1 MNPNK
6 QPVILIIDDEKVIRD
21 SYRNFLEDYDYTVH
35 EAADGRE
42 GLEVFKRETPDLV
55 LLDLNMPVLD
65 GMEVLKEIAKW
76 STETP
81 VIVVSGTGIIDD
93 VLRALRLGAWD
104 YLYKPIE
111 NLSVLLHAVE
121 KVLERARLIRENQ
134 AYQQQLE
141 QKVKRR
147 TEALEKT
154 TRRLRESE
162 KKFRTFTESAP
173 VAIMIYS
180 DGKWLYANPAAKKL
194 TGYPIKKLRTMNY
207 LDIVHPDYSKDV
219 QLLIEERETQGK
231 YDRSPGSRHEL
242 KIIAGGGSEKWLDFS
257 AEMIEFKEKPAVL
270 ISAMDITER
279 KQAEAEKT
287 NLENRLQ
294 QSQKMES
301 VGRLAGGIAH
311 DFNNLLSPIMGY
323 AQMLLLE
330 FPPSNPRYEKLSQIL
345 KASER
350 ARNLTRQLLAFGR
363 KQVLEIKTVSLDQ
376 VITGFKKILK
386 RTIRE
391 DIRLKTR
398 LTVPSVGIMADV
410 SQLEQILM
418 NLAVNAQDAMP
429 QGGEMIFETGEVEL
443 DEAYTGFHPDIR
455 PGHYVMLA
463 VSDTGCGMNGET
475 VKHVF
480 EPFFTTKAP
489 GKGTG
494 LGLSTVHGIVKQ
506 HGGHIQVYS
515 EPGYGTTFKIH
526 FPRVDEPIE
535 RTPSPSSFRQDTG
548 AGSETILV
556 AEDEESVRGV
566 VSHILKNHG
575 YTVIAAEDADVCLR
589 LARRHNGPI
598 HMLLTDVIMPRM
610 NGKELYLRLSEFLPD
625 LKVLYMSGYTDDII
639 AHHGILEE
647 GIHLLQKPVSVRE
660 LTAKIREVLDNR
672 GKG

>member
-1 MNPNK
+1 MPE
-6 QPVILIIDDEKVIRD
+6 ILIIDDEKVIRD
-21 SYRNFLEDYDYTVH
+21 SYRNFLEDYDYDVH
-35 EAADGRE
+35 EAANGLE
-42 GLEVFKRETPDLV
+42 GLEVFKREIPDLV

-65 GMEVLKEIAKW
+65 GMEVLKKITGW
-76 STETP
+76 SADTP
-81 VIVVSGTGIIDD
+81 IIVVSGTGLIDD

-121 KVLERARLIRENQ
+121 KALERARLLQENQ

-180 DGKWLYANPAAKKL
+180 DGRWLYANPAARKL
-194 TGYPIKKLRTMNY
+194 IGYPINKLRTMNF
-207 LDIVHPDYSKDV
+207 LDIVHPDYD
-219 QLLIEERETQGK
+219 QDARPLIEERVNKGESK
-231 YDRSPGSRHEL
+231 NSRENRHEL
-242 KIIAGGGSEKWLDFS
+242 KIITGGGSEKWLDFS
-257 AEMIEFKEKPAVL
+257 VERITFQEKTAVL

-279 KQAEAEKT
+279 KQAEAERA

-323 AQMLLLE
+323 AQMLLME

-363 KQVLEIKTVSLDQ
+363 KQVLDIKTVSLDQ

-398 LTVPSVGIMADV
+398 LTKPSSGIMADV
-410 SQLEQILM
+410 TQLEQILM

-429 QGGEMIFETGEVEL
+429 RGGEMIIETGEVEL
-443 DEAYTGFHPDIR
+443 DETFAELHPDIR
-455 PGHYVMLA
+455 PGPYVMLA
-463 VSDTGCGMNGET
+463 VSDTGLGMNKET
-475 VKHVF
+475 VKHIF
-480 EPFFTTKAP
+480 EPFFTTKTP

-506 HGGHIQVYS
+506 HGGSIQVYS

-526 FPRVDEPIE
+526 FPRVDEPVAI
-535 RTPSPSSFRQDTG
+535 TPPPSTFRKSAG
-548 AGSETILV
+548 SGSETILV

-575 YTVIAAEDADVCLR
+575 YTVIAAEDAEGCMQ
-589 LARRHNGPI
+589 LARHHPGII

-610 NGKELYLRLSEFLPD
+610 NGRELYRRLSEFLPD
-625 LKVLYMSGYTDDII
+625 LKVLYMSGYTDDVI

-647 GIHLLQKPVSVRE
+647 GINLLQKPVSVDE
-660 LTAKIREVLDNR
+660 LTTKIREVLEGVK

>member
-1 MNPNK
+1 MPE
-6 QPVILIIDDEKVIRD
+6 ILIIDDEKVIRD
-21 SYRNFLEDYDYTVH
+21 SYRNFLEDYDYDVH
-35 EAADGRE
+35 EAANGRE
-42 GLEVFKRETPDLV
+42 GLEVFKRETPALV

-65 GMEVLKEIAKW
+65 GTEVLKRLTKRSAD
-76 STETP
+76 TP
-81 VIVVSGTGIIDD
+81 IIVVSGTGLIDD

-121 KVLERARLIRENQ
+121 KSLERARLIRENR
-134 AYQQQLE
+134 AHQQHLE
-141 QKVKRR
+141 HEVKRR

-173 VAIMIYS
+173 VAIMIYRG
-180 DGKWLYANPAAKKL
+180 GKWLYANPAARKL
-194 TGYPIKKLRTMNY
+194 LGYPTKRLRTMNF
-207 LDIVHPDYSKDV
+207 LDIVHPDYGRHAR
-219 QLLIEERETQGK
+219 LLIEKKVTQGK
-231 YDRSPGSRHEL
+231 SSPTPENRHEL
-242 KIIAGGGSEKWLDFS
+242 KIITGGGSEKWVDFS
-257 AEMIEFKEKPAVL
+257 AEMIEFKEKTAVL

-323 AQMLLLE
+323 AQMLLME
-330 FPPSNPRYEKLSQIL
+330 FSPQNPRYEKLSQIL

-363 KQVLEIKTVSLDQ
+363 KQVLEIKAVNLDQ
-376 VITGFKKILK
+376 VVSGFKKILK

-391 DIRLKTR
+391 DIRFKTK
-398 LTVPSVGIMADV
+398 LAVPAAGIMADV
-410 SQLEQILM
+410 PQLEQILM

-429 QGGEMIFETGEVEL
+429 QGGEMIFETSEVEL
-443 DEAYTGFHPDIR
+443 DESYAELHPDVR
-455 PGHYVMLA
+455 TGHYVMLA

-475 VKHVF
+475 AKHVF

-494 LGLSTVHGIVKQ
+494 LGLATVHGIVKQ
-506 HGGHIQVYS
+506 HGGSIQVYS
-515 EPGYGTTFKIH
+515 EPGYGTTFRIH
-526 FPRVDEPIE
+526 FPRVDEPVE
-535 RTPSPSSFRQDTG
+535 STPPPPIFRENAG
-548 AGSETILV
+548 SGSETILV
-556 AEDEESVRGV
+556 AEDEEAVRGV

-575 YTVIAAEDADVCLR
+575 YTVIAAEDAEVCLQ
-589 LARRHNGPI
+589 LARQHKGTI

-610 NGKELYLRLSEFLPD
+610 NGKELYLQLSEFLPG
-625 LKVLYMSGYTDDII
+625 LKVLYMSGYTDDVI

-647 GIHLLQKPVSVRE
+647 GINLLQKPVSVRE
-660 LTAKIREVLDNR
+660 LTTKIREVLEA
-672 GKG
+672 GAGCPG